1 MFKRVKNCLISPFA
15 PLVKKRI
22 HLKIIKLFEKEF
34 NIDVDNIEFRRYY
47 CIADHGRNSICHF
60 EWGIYKF
67 GIWVDS
73 DRIYV
78 FAETK
83 IYIDKFKPS
92 ATPRSVSVDIKSL
105 TKFGTMDL
113 LNLRTKLRKTFKLIF
128 DNQHK
133 ASYVDIYHENS
144 IKGFSKEDKENVYR
158 NTYAKNYYYYEKKF
172 QFPKVQYR
180 WVKIFL
186 IPILKEF
193 FKDYELNYEVKFDT
207 DFSPSIKINFYI
219 DKFINDE
226 EELVFKDNLSRLN
239 ECAYEKSQA
248 FAEKYN
254 EKHGCYV
261 SDKLDFLQ
269 LYVLDK
275 ENKK

>member
-1 MFKRVKNCLISPFA
+1 MFKRIISPFVA
-15 PLVKKRI
+15 LVKKRI
-22 HLKIIKLFEKEF
+22 HLKIIKLFEEEF
-34 NIDVDNIEFRRYY
+34 NIDVDNIKFGRYY
-47 CIADHGRNSICHF
+47 CIADHGRNGICHF

-67 GIWVDS
+67 GIWVDP

-92 ATPRSVSVDIKSL
+92 ATPRSINIDIKSL
-105 TKFGTMDL
+105 TKFGTIDL

-128 DNQHK
+128 DNQHM
-133 ASYVDIYHENS
+133 ASYFDIHHEKS
-144 IKGFSKEDKENVYR
+144 IKGLSKEDKENVYR
-158 NTYAKNYYYYEKKF
+158 NTYAKNYYCYKKKF
-172 QFPKVQYR
+172 QFPVVQYR

-186 IPILKEF
+186 IPVLKEF
-193 FKDYELNYEVKFDT
+193 FKDHDLNYEIKFDT
-207 DFSPSIKINFYI
+207 DFTPSIKINFYI
-219 DKFINDE
+219 DKFINKE
-226 EELVFKDNLSRLN
+226 EELVFKDNFIQLD

-248 FAEKYN
+248 FAEKYI

-261 SDKLDFLQ
+261 SDELDFLQ

-275 ENKK
+275 EK